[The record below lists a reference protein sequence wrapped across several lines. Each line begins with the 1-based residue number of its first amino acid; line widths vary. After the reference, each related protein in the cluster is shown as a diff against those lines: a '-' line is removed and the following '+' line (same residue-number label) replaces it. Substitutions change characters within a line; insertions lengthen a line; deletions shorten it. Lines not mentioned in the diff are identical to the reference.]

1 MKEKTFKLVSKF
13 FITLGVIYWVCLI
26 LAATTGCTTLQSDVI
41 NLKEPISTGG
51 SWIMERKDF
60 KASERNSL
68 DDIDKRL
75 KALGKE
81 SRKYKDPMETTFLI
95 DEPLGARD
103 YWEREEF
110 LRHFE

>member
-13 FITLGVIYWVCLI
+13 FITLALIYWGAI
-26 LAATTGCTTLQSDVI
+26 LLSVLTGCKTMQSSVI

-60 KASERNSL
+60 KVSERNTTINL
-68 DDIDKRL
+68 
-75 KALGKE
+75 
-81 SRKYKDPMETTFLI
+81 DPMDKTQ
-95 DEPLGARD
+95 
-103 YWEREEF
+103 WHEREEF